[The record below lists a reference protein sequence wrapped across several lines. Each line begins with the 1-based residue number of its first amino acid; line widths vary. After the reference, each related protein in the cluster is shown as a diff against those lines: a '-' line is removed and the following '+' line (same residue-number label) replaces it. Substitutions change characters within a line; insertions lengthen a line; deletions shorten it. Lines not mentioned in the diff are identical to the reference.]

1 MMIETL
7 LIMSVIGAS
16 CSLVGCLLV
25 LKQNVMVAD
34 AISHT
39 VLLGIVLAFFIVPD
53 LDSPFL
59 VFGATVFGVLTALA
73 IEGLAKTKQLQ
84 HDAAIGLVFP
94 AFFALAVLLISK
106 FFRNVHLDTDMVLL
120 GEIVFAP
127 LNQMKVFGISMP
139 KALLQGSLLLIVNLS
154 FILVFYRQLKLR
166 LFDETFARSLG
177 IWVGLL
183 DLSLM
188 VLVSLTSVI
197 SFQSVGAILV
207 ISLIIAPALTAQ
219 CLARSLPQLLL
230 YALSFAVLNS
240 LLGYFIAIQLNV
252 SISGMVATTS
262 FITFMVILLGKS
274 FLIKIRTHA

>member
-127 LNQMKVFGISMP
+127 LNQVKVFGISMP

-219 CLARSLPQLLL
+219 CLAHSLPQLLL